1 MSDPLVCARGLTAAF
16 RAQLSTVILGT
27 AAPDGTPDASVAATL
42 LDADG
47 AFVIYVSGL
56 AAHTRH
62 LRASP
67 RASVLLLEPEIP
79 PGNPLARR
87 RLTFACRAEPV
98 ARDSSMHAGL
108 VLAFRQKFGATI
120 DVMATLPDFQFFRL
134 LPQTGRVVAGFGA
147 AFEVNPRDWN
157 DLTPAPPPLAAP
169 AKRDPPHA
177 SPDRQTGSAP
187 SPSETPRSGNSRYQ
201 SPPAPPPR

>member
-1 MSDPLVCARGLTAAF
+1 MSDALACARELIATL
-16 RAQLSTVILGT
+16 RERLSTIILGT
-27 AAPDGTPDASVAATL
+27 AAPDGTPDASVAAAL

-62 LRASP
+62 LRANP
-67 RASVLLLEPEIP
+67 YASVLLIEPETN

-87 RLTFACRAEPV
+87 RLTFACAAEPV
-98 ARDSSMHAGL
+98 ARDSTPHTEMVS
-108 VLAFRQKFGATI
+108 AFRQKFGVTI
-120 DVMATLPDFQFFRL
+120 DVMAPLPDFQFFRL

-157 DLTPAPPPLAAP
+157 DLTPAV
-169 AKRDPPHA
+169 RY
-177 SPDRQTGSAP
+177 
-187 SPSETPRSGNSRYQ
+187 SGR
-201 SPPAPPPR
+201 PT

>member
-1 MSDPLVCARGLTAAF
+1 MSDPLTRARELTAAF

-27 AAPDGTPDASVAATL
+27 AAPDGAPDASVAATL

-62 LRASP
+62 LRANP
-67 RASVLLLEPEIP
+67 RASILLLEPEAM

-87 RLTFACRAEPV
+87 RLTFACTAEPV
-98 ARDSSMHAGL
+98 ARESAAHAAL

-120 DVMATLPDFQFFRL
+120 EVMATLPDFQFFRL
-134 LPQTGRVVAGFGA
+134 LPQAGRVVAGFGA
-147 AFEVNPRDWN
+147 AYEVNPRDWS
-157 DLTPAPPPLAAP
+157 DLTPVTRGPGRP
-169 AKRDPPHA
+169 A
-177 SPDRQTGSAP
+177 
-187 SPSETPRSGNSRYQ
+187 
-201 SPPAPPPR
+201 